1 MGDGEI
7 GKVKNSKGKEFHVK
21 WNGGFVQVKEISGL
35 FTAGWLSAGRASSAG
50 EAMRVAEAYVYNK

>member
-21 WNGGFVQVKEISGL
+21 WGGGSVQVKEITGWSSG
-35 FTAGWLSAGRASSAG
+35 GWQSAGHASSAG
-50 EAMRVAEAYVYNK
+50 EAMRIAEAYVYNK